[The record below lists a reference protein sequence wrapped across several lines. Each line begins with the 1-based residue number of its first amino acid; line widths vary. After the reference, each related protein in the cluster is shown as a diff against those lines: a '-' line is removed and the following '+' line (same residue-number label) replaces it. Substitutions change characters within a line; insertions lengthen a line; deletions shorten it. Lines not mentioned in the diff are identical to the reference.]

1 MYTQVAIWALKE
13 VHERTHPGAM
23 LGKPEAKTNGQAKAT
38 GGTLLSTLAME
49 AEDEP
54 SDACCGRRTIR
65 TRIDHHYVPQ
75 FYLRQWAGADGGV
88 WRYRREPS
96 GLITER
102 AVAPKGTAFEPD
114 LYAVVDAGEFRPPHD
129 PHIIETDFLSP
140 IDNAAAPILKK
151 LNESSP
157 SPLDDAE
164 RTAWALFMNSLNE
177 RSPTTLGWRDQAA
190 PDAAAQTVAHLRSMG
205 TTPESRERM
214 ELILARM
221 DVEQMARNS
230 VRQFMVNEIRDPKVI
245 TYLKGLTWVV
255 IGREPERPFITTD
268 RPLLV
273 NVVGPGPTTIHVL
286 SMALSPTKLLCPSVA
301 VGDDGRAAPGAPMWM
316 RLIVVVYASSPVK
329 SLVGAFTV
337 GGVISEPVARM
348 WKQHTSALGVS
359 RKDYDDYFDGTGLA
373 HRLLVAAS
381 VATRRCRWTCS
392 GDVPRSARPRA
403 TCSGSAAWPSS
414 CHLRRA
420 RGWRAFGACR
430 QPRSSGHEEGGSRG
444 LDGPRRWY
452 RCGAPAQRARSRC
465 PASLAL
471 ALLPYLR
478 ELLALKQWGVELVNV
493 AAMREA
499 LARPSRMRGRRAGRE
514 VKREAVVEL

>member
-1 MYTQVAIWALKE
+1 M
-13 VHERTHPGAM
+13 
-23 LGKPEAKTNGQAKAT
+23 
-38 GGTLLSTLAME
+38 
-49 AEDEP
+49 
-54 SDACCGRRTIR
+54 
-65 TRIDHHYVPQ
+65 DHHYVPQ
-75 FYLRQWAGADGGV
+75 FYLRQWAGADGRV

-114 LYAVVDAGEFRPPHD
+114 LYAVVDAGEIRPPHD

-286 SMALSPTKLLCPSVA
+286 SMALSPTKLLFVHPSQWAMTDELRTLLGNLAFGHDLLLLHAGCTCVYSSQRIE
-301 VGDDGRAAPGAPMWM
+301 DG
-316 RLIVVVYASSPVK
+316 
-329 SLVGAFTV
+329 
-337 GGVISEPVARM
+337 
-348 WKQHTSALGVS
+348 S
-359 RKDYDDYFDGTGLA
+359 RV
-373 HRLLVAAS
+373 R
-381 VATRRCRWTCS
+381 
-392 GDVPRSARPRA
+392 
-403 TCSGSAAWPSS
+403 
-414 CHLRRA
+414 LRRA
-420 RGWRAFGACR
+420 VDFALT
-430 QPRSSGHEEGGSRG
+430 GG
-444 LDGPRRWY
+444 
-452 RCGAPAQRARSRC
+452 PA
-465 PASLAL
+465 
-471 ALLPYLR
+471 
-478 ELLALKQWGVELVNV
+478 V
-493 AAMREA
+493 AAADERQE
-499 LARPSRMRGRRAGRE
+499 
-514 VKREAVVEL
+514 